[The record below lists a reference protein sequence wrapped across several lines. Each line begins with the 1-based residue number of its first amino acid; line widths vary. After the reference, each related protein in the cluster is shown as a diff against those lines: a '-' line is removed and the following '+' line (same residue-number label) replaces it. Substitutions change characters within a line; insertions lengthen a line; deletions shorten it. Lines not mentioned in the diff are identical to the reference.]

1 MMRLCSLLLL
11 IPLVGVV
18 RADKLSSFLFEKSE
32 HGRTLKTSAGKTVL
46 QYMTVKPKDSKLT
59 ASSTCCFYPVLTPKG
74 TPVVDFAPDDH
85 LHHRGIFLA
94 WHNIQGKPGGDFW
107 GWGEHAPTEGRVIR
121 NKSIGPIPAKGKIPA
136 FQVRNEWMAN
146 STAIINE
153 TLTVRVR
160 EVPGAYLLDLHYA
173 LVPTGDLTLGQT
185 AFSGFNVKS
194 RKAKGTYTDPEGEVK
209 RPNPHYL
216 KPKTDWPSRPW
227 YDYTFELKDGT
238 TAGVT
243 VIDHKDNPA
252 TTWHNLLPIAMLN
265 PCIVAPSEVK
275 LTKGKALHLRYR
287 LVVHDGPAPVKVI
300 ADFAR
305 EFAKE

>member
-1 MMRLCSLLLL
+1 MTRLCPLLFMVPL
-11 IPLVGVV
+11 IGMAH
-18 RADKLSSFLFEKSE
+18 ADKNTSFSFEKSD
-32 HGRTLKTSAGKTVL
+32 HGRVIKTAAGKTVL
-46 QYMTVKPKDSKLT
+46 QYMTVKPEGSKLT
-59 ASSTCCFYPVLTPKG
+59 ANSTCCFYPVLTPKG

-107 GWGEHAPTEGRVIR
+107 GWGEHAPTKGRVIR
-121 NKSIGPIPAKGKIPA
+121 NKSVTSIPTGKGSAA
-136 FQVRNEWMAN
+136 FRVENEWMAET
-146 STAIINE
+146 TAIIKE
-153 TLTVRVR
+153 TLQAKVE
-160 EVPGAYLLDLHYA
+160 EVPGAYLLDLHYT
-173 LVPTGDLTLGQT
+173 LTPTGDLTLGQT

-194 RKAKGTYTDPEGEVK
+194 RKAKGTYTDPTGKVE
-209 RPNPHYL
+209 RPHPHYL

-243 VIDHKDNPA
+243 VIDHKENPA

-275 LTKGKALHLRYR
+275 LTKGTPLHLRYR

-300 ADFAR
+300 K
-305 EFAKE
+305 EFAKGYAKE